1 MRSRAIERACGVL
14 VLLALTGGT
23 TGQAAR
29 AGQTK
34 DAIAQA
40 IADGELYESKKKYE
54 LALDAYHKADKL
66 SHHTSGEAL
75 LKIALI
81 EKMAGLLSDAANDS
95 KKAISAAG
103 SDARLSNDA
112 RLMRATLLSSMAN
125 KPTDNKL
132 KEAEAELRNA
142 IALEPSLA
150 VAHFNLGMVILKQE
164 RDTDGLAEMKT
175 VLTLP
180 GVTPSMTSEARKIIA
195 NPVRA
200 RTPFTPVFSFRT
212 RENETISNTSLRGKV
227 VLLDFWGTW
236 CPPCRESVP
245 MLKNLQKKYA
255 AKPFQLVSISSDDD
269 EDVWRTFVQA
279 QHMNWS
285 EYLDSSS
292 ELQEAFKID
301 SFPTYIV
308 VDKDG
313 VIRFRQSGL
322 AQDTQNELEDAINKT
337 LKRDSDPVLAKA
349 AAEGWG
355 EDTRGG
361 ADSEEKGEAA
371 KAERGATRVA
381 GTPVA
386 GVPATPLL
394 PIETATISGN
404 VYTNEHLGLRYEF
417 PAGWKAAKPEEV
429 HESNQRSE
437 AGIRAVLEKQHPELA
452 GSMHIAVPE
461 VVFYAS
467 KHGDGEPQKPVLNSM
482 RIVAQVTQRDTVDE
496 DGFGQLTARMINLSQ
511 LKQVGSTAN
520 FEVKGH
526 KYLRAD
532 FERTNGA
539 LHYYQ
544 SLAHTVA
551 GDYLLQ
557 IECFAPSIEELK
569 QITDSLLKMEVKDE
583 NDSARGRVE

>member
-180 GVTPSMTSEARKIIA
+180 GATPSMTSEARKIIA

>member
-1 MRSRAIERACGVL
+1 MQMRSRAIERVCGAL
-14 VLLALTGGT
+14 VLLAVAGGT

-29 AGQTK
+29 AGQAK

-40 IADGELYESKKKYE
+40 MADGEVYESKKKYE

-66 SHHTSGEAL
+66 SHHTSAEAL

-81 EKMAGLLSDAANDS
+81 EKMAGLLPDAANDA

-103 SDARLSNDA
+103 SDIRQSNDA
-112 RLMRATLLSSMAN
+112 RLMRATLLASMAN

-132 KEAEAELRNA
+132 KEAETELRNS
-142 IALEPSLA
+142 IALEPSQA
-150 VAHFNLGMVILKQE
+150 VAHFNLAMVLFKQE
-164 RDTDGLAEMKT
+164 RDTDGLAEMQT
-175 VLTLP
+175 FLTLP
-180 GVTPSMTSEARKIIA
+180 GASPSMTSEARKIIA
-195 NPVRA
+195 NPLRA
-200 RTPFTPVFSFRT
+200 RTPFTPGFSFRT
-212 RENETISNTSLRGKV
+212 RENEKISNTSLRGKV
-227 VLLDFWGTW
+227 ILLDFWGTW

-245 MLKNLQKKYA
+245 MLKNIQRKYA

-279 QHMNWS
+279 QHMDWS

-292 ELQEAFKID
+292 ELQEAFKVD

-313 VIRFRQSGL
+313 VIRLRQSGL
-322 AQDTQNELEDAINKT
+322 GQDSQNELEDAINKA

-355 EDTRGG
+355 EEARGE
-361 ADSEEKGEAA
+361 ADSEKEGDTA
-371 KAERGATRVA
+371 KVQRGTTRITDA
-381 GTPVA
+381 PA
-386 GVPATPLL
+386 SRVPATPLS
-394 PIETATISGN
+394 PVETATVIGN

-417 PAGWKAAKPEEV
+417 PAQWKAAKPEEV

-437 AGIRAVLEKQHPELA
+437 TGIRALLEKQHPELA
-452 GSMHIAVPE
+452 GSARIAVPE

-467 KHGDGEPQKPVLNSM
+467 KRGDGEPQKPVLNSM
-482 RIVAQVTQRDTVDE
+482 RIVAQVTQQDTVDE
-496 DGFGQLTARMINLSQ
+496 DRFGQLTARMINLSQ
-511 LKQVGSTAN
+511 LKQVGNTAN

-526 KYLRAD
+526 KFIRAD

-569 QITDSLLKMEVKDE
+569 QITDSLLKMEVKD
-583 NDSARGRVE
+583 

>member
-180 GVTPSMTSEARKIIA
+180 GATPSMASEARKIIA